1 MHCVVYFLSSP
12 SPELELNVL
21 FLASSHIKTVIS
33 ESSYAKLKKK
43 SEVMK
48 NSNFAMLSK

>member
-21 FLASSHIKTVIS
+21 FLASSHIKAVIS
-33 ESSYAKLKKK
+33 ESSYAKLKK
-43 SEVMK
+43 SEVIK
-48 NSNFAMLSK
+48 N